1 MFAGVRLQFGP
12 IDSHMP
18 ELDQARLV
26 AQPQS
31 LGEQL
36 RQTLQMR
43 LPKAG
48 DRIVIGVLVR
58 RQVPERYVFMGRSF
72 DLPRTNPSPAVAV
85 QQHSHHHRRVVGRHS
100 SSILTSVD
108 RHDLGQVQFVGY
120 LGDEARQMILRQPV
134 LQRRREKEDLVQIAG
149 AEALAHT
156 TSVPDS
162 GTFPYKN
169 VPLCSSPGP
178 PERIY
183 LRQTPRN
190 PSQAPLPAG
199 FRETGRGGQL
209 FPNGSSA
216 ALLVIRGYINRNRPS
231 RIGSP
236 DRRAQAYSRR
246 PAWETDH
253 GLRIQNLASMVF
265 ISSFGDYPVFNGLV
279 RSLVLMEQFWSRVP
293 AHAGSVSTFSDDG
306 LE

>member
-1 MFAGVRLQFGP
+1 
-12 IDSHMP
+12 MP

-58 RQVPERYVFMGRSF
+58 RQVPERYVFMGRTF
-72 DLPRTNPSPAVAV
+72 DLPRTNHSPAVTV
-85 QQHSHHHRRVVGRHS
+85 QQHPHHHRRVVGRHS

-120 LGDEARQMILRQPV
+120 LSDEARQMILRQPV
-134 LQRRREKEDLVQIAG
+134 LQRRREKEDLVQVAG

-162 GTFPYKN
+162 GTFPYQN
-169 VPLCSSPGP
+169 VPICSSPGQP
-178 PERIY
+178 SRFY
-183 LRQTPRN
+183 LRQTPSTMTAWICSFMWGRLETCGGGAN
-190 PSQAPLPAG
+190 RPTPREAKRPPAGPEPPTPQPLPPP
-199 FRETGRGGQL
+199 R
-209 FPNGSSA
+209 
-216 ALLVIRGYINRNRPS
+216 
-231 RIGSP
+231 
-236 DRRAQAYSRR
+236 DR
-246 PAWETDH
+246 
-253 GLRIQNLASMVF
+253 
-265 ISSFGDYPVFNGLV
+265 
-279 RSLVLMEQFWSRVP
+279 
-293 AHAGSVSTFSDDG
+293 
-306 LE
+306 

>member
-58 RQVPERYVFMGRSF
+58 RQVPERYVFMGRTF
-72 DLPRTNPSPAVAV
+72 DLPRTNHSPAVAV
-85 QQHSHHHRRVVGRHS
+85 QQHPHHHRRVVGRHS

-120 LGDEARQMILRQPV
+120 LSDEARQMILRQPV
-134 LQRRREKEDLVQIAG
+134 LQRRREKEDLVQVAG

-162 GTFPYKN
+162 GTFAHGN
-169 VPLCSSPGP
+169 VPVCPRPNRQAESISDRLLAGVYSKAGKDTCKYSCFMRFRRAAAYYPRWILQSCSSP
-178 PERIY
+178 
-183 LRQTPRN
+183 
-190 PSQAPLPAG
+190 SD
-199 FRETGRGGQL
+199 
-209 FPNGSSA
+209 SA
-216 ALLVIRGYINRNRPS
+216 
-231 RIGSP
+231 
-236 DRRAQAYSRR
+236 RAC
-246 PAWETDH
+246 
-253 GLRIQNLASMVF
+253 
-265 ISSFGDYPVFNGLV
+265 
-279 RSLVLMEQFWSRVP
+279 
-293 AHAGSVSTFSDDG
+293 
-306 LE
+306 